1 MLGFMPHREKRSEA
15 NKQLPRELELGSGA
29 KLEGGAEVLPEEL
42 RTLIEL
48 SSDLIAITGYDGH
61 FQLLNKAWETT
72 LGYSREE
79 LRSKPFIEFVH
90 PDDRGKTTNMEQRLL
105 PGVPLFSFQN
115 RYLCKDGT
123 YRPIH
128 WRGFT
133 SADAQRYYTIAREV
147 SHLEAADEQRNALDI
162 ICEQSRDAIVITSVN
177 GTISEWTGAAERLF
191 GYSRAEVMGVLANR
205 FIADDAGNSTHLLDL
220 PAPAAGADRVRAS
233 FLHRDGERR
242 QVLVAV
248 TPVGNATT
256 LVTGCVATISL
267 A

>member
-1 MLGFMPHREKRSEA
+1 MPHREKRNELS
-15 NKQLPRELELGSGA
+15 KQLPRELELA
-29 KLEGGAEVLPEEL
+29 NREKLEGSSEIRPEEL

-72 LGYSREE
+72 LGYSRDE
-79 LRSKPFIEFVH
+79 LRAKPFFEFVH
-90 PDDRGKTTNMEQRLL
+90 PDDCEKTATMVQRLL

-133 SADAQRYYTIAREV
+133 SVDAQRYYTVAREV
-147 SHLEAADEQRNALDI
+147 SQAQAADEQRNAFDV
-162 ICEQSRDAIVITSVN
+162 ICEQSRDAIIIAAANGVIT
-177 GTISEWTGAAERLF
+177 EWTGAAERLF
-191 GYSRAEVMGVLANR
+191 GYSRSEVLGELISR
-205 FIADDAGNSTHLLDL
+205 FVFDLAGNSRHLLDL
-220 PAPAAGADRVRAS
+220 PGPADDTDRVRAS
-233 FLHRDGERR
+233 FLHRDGQRR
-242 QVLVAV
+242 PVLVAV
-248 TPVGNATT
+248 TPVGNADA
-256 LVTGCVATISL
+256 LVAGCIATISL